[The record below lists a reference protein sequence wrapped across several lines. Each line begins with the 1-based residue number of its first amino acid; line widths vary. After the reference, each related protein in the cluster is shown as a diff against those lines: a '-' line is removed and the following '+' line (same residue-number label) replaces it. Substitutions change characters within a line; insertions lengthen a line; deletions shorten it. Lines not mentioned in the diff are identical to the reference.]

1 MSEHYLD
8 RIHCPA
14 DLKQLPEEQLPALAQ
29 EIREALF
36 QRFDATGGHFGSNL
50 GTVELETALHYVF
63 DSPRDKFVFDVSHQ
77 CYTHKILTGREAF
90 VQPGQYLKYS
100 GYTNP
105 EESEHD
111 PFKIGHTSTSIS
123 LAVGLAKARDLK
135 GEKNNIIAVIGD
147 GSMSGGEAFEG
158 LNNAALLGSN
168 FIVVFND
175 NEMSIAVPQGGMYQN
190 FAELRQ
196 SKGTCPNNFFKAMGM
211 DYRYVEDGNDF
222 AQLLAALREVKDIDH
237 PIVLHVHTQKGLGSE
252 WAKTH
257 QEDCHWVM
265 PKDFVPSQEPDIN
278 SLTADFLMKKIQA
291 DPTVIAVNAATPG
304 AMSLTQEWRDQAGAQ
319 FVDVGIAEEHAVA
332 FISGLAKGGAHPVF
346 LVFGSFLLRTCDQLM
361 QDLALNKNPAVIL
374 VYSAGI
380 SGGDATH
387 NGTYA
392 TALENMIPNVKV
404 FSPYLTEDY
413 FRILDWAMTQREYP
427 VIINVPRAIHTG
439 TGTFD
444 PAVLDACPIVKEG
457 KDAALIGFGKFRA
470 VAEKAAGIL
479 KAQGIDAAVA
489 APVMLGSV
497 NAAALDKLASSCK
510 VVATLEDGMLANGTG
525 REVAAYY
532 GTSPVKVL
540 NFGAEKEYLD
550 RFGNDA
556 ALERYSLS
564 PEKVAARVAQE
575 LAR

>member
-1 MSEHYLD
+1 MSEQYLA
-8 RIHCPA
+8 RIHSPA

-29 EIREALF
+29 EIRQALF
-36 QRFDATGGHFGSNL
+36 RRFDATGGHFGSNL

-90 VQPGQYLKYS
+90 VQPGHYLKYS

-135 GEKNNIIAVIGD
+135 GETNNVIAVIGD

-168 FIVVFND
+168 LIVIFND

-222 AQLLAALREVKDIDH
+222 PQLLAALRAVKDIDH
-237 PIVLHVHTQKGLGSE
+237 PIVLHVHTQKGCGSD
-252 WAKTH
+252 WAKDH
-257 QEDCHWVM
+257 PEECHWVM
-265 PKDFVPSQEPDIN
+265 PKDFAPPQGPDIN
-278 SLTADFLMKKIQA
+278 TLTAEFLMQKIQA
-291 DPTVIAVNAATPG
+291 DPTVVAVNAATPG
-304 AMSLTQEWRDQAGAQ
+304 AMALTQEWRDKAGAQ

-332 FISGLAKGGAHPVF
+332 FISGLAKGGARPVF
-346 LVFGSFLLRTCDQLM
+346 LVFGSFLQRTCDQLM
-361 QDLALNKNPAVIL
+361 QDLALNRNPAVIL

-404 FSPYLTEDY
+404 FSPYLAEDY
-413 FRILDWAMTQREYP
+413 FKILDWAMTQRECP
-427 VIINVPRAIHTG
+427 VILNVPKAFHTG
-439 TGTFD
+439 NSTFD
-444 PAVLDACPIVKEG
+444 AAAPDACPILKEG
-457 KDAALIGFGKFRA
+457 RDVALIGFGRFRA
-470 VAEKAAGIL
+470 VAEEAAKL
-479 KAQGIDAAVA
+479 LQAQGIDAAVA
-489 APVMLGSV
+489 APLLLGRADSAV
-497 NAAALDKLASSCK
+497 LDRLASSCR
-510 VVATLEDGMLANGTG
+510 VVITLEDGMLSNGSG
-525 REVAAYY
+525 REIAAYY

-540 NFGAEKEYLD
+540 NFGAQKEYLD
-550 RFGNDA
+550 RFGDAA
-556 ALERYSLS
+556 ALECYGLT
-564 PEKVAARVAQE
+564 PENIAARAVQE